1 MNRKEIEERNKK
13 IVEDLKKLDENGNY
27 KYTQQEIANKYNISK
42 TTVWDVSKK
51 YNLPPRENKSK
62 CNINDIIKD
71 LQELDENGNY
81 KYTQQEIADRYGYH
95 CRAIN
100 NIASENNIKR
110 ISKYNKNSLIKDL
123 QELDENGNYKY
134 TQQEIANK
142 YNISIDSLGR
152 IIKKY
157 KLSRSFYLD
166 KETELKIVN
175 DLKEVDNYGKYNYLQ
190 RDIIEKYKITPSIL
204 KNIVIK
210 YNLKR
215 INRIPKYSMKLINL
229 VIEDLLELD
238 ENGKYK
244 YTYDEIANK
253 NCVNIYTISK
263 LSKQYRDKLYDEN
276 LVIKDLHE
284 QYFPLF

>member
-27 KYTQQEIANKYNISK
+27 KYSHKELSNKYNISSRGISKFARTNKIYRIDYDEINNKNK
-42 TTVWDVSKK
+42 T
-51 YNLPPRENKSK
+51 
-62 CNINDIIKD
+62 IIKD
-71 LQELDENGNY
+71 LQELDEDCNY
-81 KYTQQEIADRYGYH
+81 KYTYNQICKKY
-95 CRAIN
+95 N
-100 NIASENNIKR
+100 
-110 ISKYNKNSLIKDL
+110 ISKAYIDRIVKVNGIYRNILIDNNTMNDIIKDL

-142 YNISIDSLGR
+142 YNISIDSLRR

-263 LSKQYRDKLYDEN
+263 LNSIEINFMMK
-276 LVIKDLHE
+276 I
-284 QYFPLF
+284 